1 MNKDIFLHTIR
12 ANTDYLQSIRTMRLW
27 ILMFVLLAAYLSDVK
42 SSSFPTEYNKD
53 PVGENR
59 VHDISDEDDLQSLRE
74 KKPFILRGKRPFLLR
89 GKRPFIM
96 RGKRPFKLRGKRPFM
111 LKGKMPFILRGKRP
125 FLLGNPQFFEDT
137 KRAPEVWLDW
147 SPSEKHLGVENEYP
161 ENDALSKLV
170 KNENI
175 LDNDQ
180 PQWVDPGFEPIGEVS
195 ASYPEMKMASHNQIF
210 T

>member
-1 MNKDIFLHTIR
+1 MGDISLYTKK
-12 ANTDYLQSIRTMRLW
+12 ANTDYLESFRTMRLW

-59 VHDISDEDDLQSLRE
+59 VRDISDEDDLQSLRE
-74 KKPFILRGKRPFLLR
+74 KKLFILRGKRPFLLR

-96 RGKRPFKLRGKRPFM
+96 RGKRPFKLRGKRPF
-111 LKGKMPFILRGKRP
+111 I
-125 FLLGNPQFFEDT
+125 LGNPQFFEDT

-147 SPSEKHLGVENEYP
+147 SPSQKHLGVENEYP
-161 ENDALSKLV
+161 ENDVLSKLA
-170 KNENI
+170 KKENI

-180 PQWVDPGFEPIGEVS
+180 PHWVDPGFQPIGEVS
-195 ASYPEMKMASHNQIF
+195 ASYPDLKMASPNQIF

>member
-1 MNKDIFLHTIR
+1 
-12 ANTDYLQSIRTMRLW
+12 MRLW

-59 VHDISDEDDLQSLRE
+59 GRQKPRYEHFIIFWRLNKILLAISEISSKYLYLVHDISDEDDLQSLRE

-111 LKGKMPFILRGKRP
+111 LKGKRPFILRGKRP
-125 FLLGNPQFFEDT
+125 FLLGNTQFFEDT
-137 KRAPEVWLDW
+137 KRAPEGKKCVIWNHTLAYLAW
-147 SPSEKHLGVENEYP
+147 NSY
-161 ENDALSKLV
+161 NDFK
-170 KNENI
+170 
-175 LDNDQ
+175 
-180 PQWVDPGFEPIGEVS
+180 
-195 ASYPEMKMASHNQIF
+195 
-210 T
+210 

>member
-1 MNKDIFLHTIR
+1 
-12 ANTDYLQSIRTMRLW
+12 MRLW
-27 ILMFVLLAAYLSDVK
+27 ILVFVLLAAYLSDVK

-59 VHDISDEDDLQSLRE
+59 GRKKIQIWAFYDLFMNKMVLAISEISSKYLYLVHDISDEDDLQSLRE

-111 LKGKMPFILRGKRP
+111 LKGKRPFILRGKRP

-137 KRAPEVWLDW
+137 KRAPEG
-147 SPSEKHLGVENEYP
+147 K
-161 ENDALSKLV
+161 KC
-170 KNENI
+170 I
-175 LDNDQ
+175 
-180 PQWVDPGFEPIGEVS
+180 
-195 ASYPEMKMASHNQIF
+195 M
-210 T
+210 